1 MQFLKTLFW
10 VLIAVLIALL
20 ASRNWVPVPLWLWG
34 DIVVDIKLPLLLLLT
49 FTLGWLPTWLIM
61 RARLWNLKRRLEAV
75 ERSRVEPV
83 PASETEDEGR
93 AACSR
98 SSSPSIPRISSGRR
112 RSRVPSTTTRAA

>member
-75 ERSRVEPV
+75 DRSRAEPV
-83 PASETEDEGR
+83 PASETEDEG
-93 AACSR
+93 AA
-98 SSSPSIPRISSGRR
+98 
-112 RSRVPSTTTRAA
+112 A